1 MKIKTS
7 LCCIVLLLSSKFLTL
22 VISLSKLSVNAHVGP
37 LENAEMVD
45 TNIDDFFVK
54 TPYEHLRVEMRMRI

>member
-54 TPYEHLRVEMRMRI
+54 ILYEHLRVKMRMRI